1 MTPADVLLGELRGLG
16 AVGLWAVVCALM
28 LAAHTLS
35 AYGGTWRPR

>member
-1 MTPADVLLGELRGLG
+1 MTLTDLLALELRALG
-16 AVGLWAVVCALM
+16 WVALWALAALTM